1 MQNIF
6 TDKFPLIMF
15 INKIKESK
23 EGLQTKAIYSQL
35 FITEIVQE
43 VRYNTRY
50 IFFYDEMK
58 PNENLR

>member
-1 MQNIF
+1 MQIPF
-6 TDKFPLIMF
+6 SDKFSLIMF
-15 INKIKESK
+15 INEIKGSK

-35 FITEIVQE
+35 FITEIVLE